1 MARPSP
7 NGGNGGK
14 TSGTTPTDG
23 AGRGPGGRFAPGNP
37 GGTGNPHAKAVG
49 QLRAAMM
56 ASVTPDDVREVVKGL
71 VRAAKVGEPWAV
83 REFLDRLFG
92 KPEAFDLVEKLEA
105 LEAARNGEE
114 SER

>member
-1 MARPSP
+1 MAKRPPSP
-7 NGGNGGK
+7 DGQNGGK
-14 TSGTTPTDG
+14 PPP
-23 AGRGPGGRFAPGNP
+23 ANVRGPGGRFAPGNP
-37 GGTGNPHAKAVG
+37 GGIGNPHAKAVG